1 MDKNPNQNA
10 LWRMIGSPNFTYL
23 HRVPDKDGLEHSGP
37 RPKKLQTWAILL
49 VESVF
54 SGTQWVYTRV

>member
-23 HRVPDKDGLEHSGP
+23 HRVPNKDVFMHSDA
-37 RPKKLQTWAILL
+37 RPKKLQTRAILL
-49 VESVF
+49 PASVF
-54 SGTQWVYTRV
+54 FGDPTSLH